1 MELISCGQL
10 TGPLPAR
17 DVPLVMAAGLLPRYD
32 WVRQRCGIR
41 EAKPQAAIAEI
52 SQLQAE

>member
-10 TGPLPAR
+10 TGPLAAR

-32 WVRQRCGIR
+32 WVRQSMKR
-41 EAKPQAAIAEI
+41 EAA
-52 SQLQAE
+52 SRNC